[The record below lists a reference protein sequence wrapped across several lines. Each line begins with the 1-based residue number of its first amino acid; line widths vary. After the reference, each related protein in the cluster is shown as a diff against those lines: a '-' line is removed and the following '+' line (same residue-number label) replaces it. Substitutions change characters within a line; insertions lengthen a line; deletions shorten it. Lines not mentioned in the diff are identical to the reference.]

1 MFEHAQTGLHEWDQ
15 NFFGCVLFEYVLYFV
30 EDETALIF
38 NVRVFK
44 QLNILWYVVQRWF
57 EHEIRQ
63 NVAVH
68 IRIEILDVAA

>member
-38 NVRVFK
+38 NVGVFK
-44 QLNILWYVVQRWF
+44 QLNIDNTLSKDDL
-57 EHEIRQ
+57 
-63 NVAVH
+63 NTK
-68 IRIEILDVAA
+68 LDRTLQSTFA